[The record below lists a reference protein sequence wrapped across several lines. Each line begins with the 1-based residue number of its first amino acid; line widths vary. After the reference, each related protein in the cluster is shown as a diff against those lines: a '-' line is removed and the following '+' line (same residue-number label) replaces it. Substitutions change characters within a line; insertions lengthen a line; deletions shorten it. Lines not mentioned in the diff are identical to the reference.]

1 MLTRQVST
9 SRRIDD
15 QGGISLLLL
24 TVVIITF
31 LISTPLLFLG
41 GAFCKQVSLSNSA
54 DLVAIGAAT
63 QFLADQPKPC
73 EVAKKIAKQN
83 YVELVECQDQDLS
96 VAVKVAVSAPNF
108 IKRIGVATLT
118 ARAKAGL

>member
-1 MLTRQVST
+1 MLTRPVST
-9 SRRIDD
+9 RRCIDE
-15 QGGISLLLL
+15 QGGISLLML
-24 TVVIITF
+24 TVIVLTF

-41 GAFCKQVSLSNSA
+41 GAFCRQVSLSNSA
-54 DLVAIGAAT
+54 DLVAISAAT

-73 EVAKKIAKQN
+73 EVAKKIANQN
-83 YVELVECQDQDLS
+83 YVELVECQVQDLS
-96 VAVKVAVSAPNF
+96 VAVKVAVSTPNF